1 MKSFL
6 LAIAIAMALILGGFL
21 YSNNLVQESE
31 HLSYLNRNIIAS
43 LEKENYDKAQIQI
56 NELTRQVEEF
66 KVFFLATDNHIEI
79 DNIKLNL
86 SELRAFTEN
95 EMQGDALAKAK
106 VLEFLF
112 SHLPENTELKLGNIF

>member
-31 HLSYLNRNIIAS
+31 HLSYLNRNIITS
-43 LEKENYDKAQIQI
+43 LEEENYDKAQMQI
-56 NELTRQVEEF
+56 NELARQVEEF

-86 SELRAFTEN
+86 SELQAFAKN

>member
-1 MKSFL
+1 
-6 LAIAIAMALILGGFL
+6 MALILGGFL

-43 LEKENYDKAQIQI
+43 LEKENYDKAQTQI

-86 SELRAFTEN
+86 SELQAFAEN

>member
-31 HLSYLNRNIIAS
+31 HLSYLNRNIITS
-43 LEKENYDKAQIQI
+43 LEEENYDKAQTQI

-86 SELRAFTEN
+86 SELQAFTEN